1 LFFPFVLIL
10 ALAGP
15 GDWKCTESDPGLWRC
30 DPANLEPA
38 ALSGART
45 VTPAPPPQ
53 NIHTPAAEENVEALP
68 IDAWVLQ
75 VGAYRDRDRARVA
88 ADMIADDN
96 LIVVPIKKDGGDWYV
111 LLLGAYPTYALAQRA
126 GEIYLLDHPGGSIW
140 VRSAAGVRG
149 AETK

>member
-1 LFFPFVLIL
+1 LLFPFVLIL

-30 DPANLEPA
+30 DPAKLEPA

-53 NIHTPAAEENVEALP
+53 NIQTPAAEENVEALP

-75 VGAYRDRDRARVA
+75 VGAYRDRARTRVA

-96 LIVVPIKKDGGDWYV
+96 LIVVPIKNDEEDWYV
-111 LLLGAYPTYALAQRA
+111 LLLGAFPSYALAQRA
-126 GEIYLLDHPGGSIW
+126 GEIYLLDHPRGSIW

-149 AETK
+149 VATN